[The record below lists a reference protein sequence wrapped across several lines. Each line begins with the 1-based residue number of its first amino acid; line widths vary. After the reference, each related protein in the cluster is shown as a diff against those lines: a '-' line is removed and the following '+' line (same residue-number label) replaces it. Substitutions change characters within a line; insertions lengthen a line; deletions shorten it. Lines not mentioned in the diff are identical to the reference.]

1 MSDRRRV
8 ARHEAAHAVVAFL
21 LGHEL
26 LAATI
31 VASPCELGSVTH
43 RAASPAT
50 ADAATWL
57 REALVVAQAGR
68 AAAGDWGCDDDDD
81 DSRRY
86 ARRILGDGADE
97 RACNRL
103 IAEARE
109 EAEARVAD
117 HWQAVGD
124 VATDLDLFGTLTGEA
139 LGRVVAARVE
149 QDRASPYCQ
158 AQRERNRAGRAFLR
172 SLKERR

>member
-1 MSDRRRV
+1 MSDRRRI
-8 ARHEAAHAVVAFL
+8 ARHEAGHAVVAWL

-43 RAASPAT
+43 RAAAPAT
-50 ADAATWL
+50 ADAMTWL

-68 AAAGDWGCDDDDD
+68 AAAGDWGAEDDDD

-86 ARRILGDGADE
+86 ARRILGADADE
-97 RACNRL
+97 RACERL
-103 IAEARE
+103 IAAARREATAM
-109 EAEARVAD
+109 AED
-117 HWQAVGD
+117 WWQAISD
-124 VATDLDLFGTLTGEA
+124 FATDLALFETLTGEH
-139 LGRVVAARVE
+139 LRRVVAARVA
-149 QDRASPYCQ
+149 QDRESTHCQ
-158 AQRERNRAGRAFLR
+158 AQRERNRAAREFLR